1 TPGGGLKGVYVSL
14 SDGDI
19 DSYQIELNPEGK
31 ELSRSR
37 LERATAQF
45 ARMAAGPWT
54 NGSAHVPG
62 FATPAATLSEERAA
76 AANPP
81 PARPAA
87 AGRSGPPQPSLQP
100 NDWNTVQV
108 IVETDMVSITLNGRP
123 IPANA
128 ATN

>member
-1 TPGGGLKGVYVSL
+1 
-14 SDGDI
+14 
-19 DSYQIELNPEGK
+19 
-31 ELSRSR
+31 
-37 LERATAQF
+37 
-45 ARMAAGPWT
+45 
-54 NGSAHVPG
+54 AHVPG
-62 FATPAATLSEERAA
+62 FAAPAATLSEERAA

-128 ATN
+128 ATNDRMMGFGPIALHIAGPGEVRFREISAKDLNVKREPAE